1 MTLCA
6 FLYRESKKKHVQLIK
21 DRKVFEAKITEMEK
35 ECEEMM
41 VGKFGCIVD
50 LEKLETVTVN
60 RTIEELKEK
69 LRMTEI
75 QCAEDVQ
82 EWNVSN
88 HRTGW
93 IESIIP
99 TQGST
104 VSVGNKACWIA

>member
-1 MTLCA
+1 M
-6 FLYRESKKKHVQLIK
+6 
-21 DRKVFEAKITEMEK
+21 FEAKITEMEK

-82 EWNVSN
+82 EWNVSYL
-88 HRTGW
+88 RVWWT
-93 IESIIP
+93 
-99 TQGST
+99 
-104 VSVGNKACWIA
+104 